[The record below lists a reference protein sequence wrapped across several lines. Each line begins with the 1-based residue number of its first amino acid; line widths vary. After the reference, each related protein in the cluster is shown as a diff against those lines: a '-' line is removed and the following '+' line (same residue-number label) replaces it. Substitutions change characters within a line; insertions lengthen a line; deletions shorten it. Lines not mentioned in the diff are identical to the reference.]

1 MQVIIT
7 DPSLHERKEGSKE
20 KKERE
25 GGKERR
31 RDRERK
37 QSVRLWL
44 PLILETK

>member
-25 GGKERR
+25 GGKEGR
-31 RDRERK
+31 RDREK
-37 QSVRLWL
+37 ENKL
-44 PLILETK
+44 